1 MERIK
6 VNWDAIGISN
16 DFLFGKVMR
25 NAELCRELLQR
36 ILPDLAIGRVEY
48 PELQKEIKPDADARS
63 IRLDVY
69 TKDDKDRVFDIEMQ
83 MTVTKELPKRSRYY
97 HSMLDLQLIDK
108 GQTYAK
114 LKPSFVIFICLADMF
129 GAGRHKYTFETVCRE
144 DRTIWLGEERT
155 TIFLNAD
162 SQMEDVSKELTAFLN
177 YAAGCVSEDPF
188 VKKLDEA
195 VKEAK
200 RNREWRREYMTLLMR
215 DQENIEKGRK
225 EGRREGPKGG
235 TGKGI
240 VSSGAGW
247 AFAAGDCCKTLW
259 TEPRKIFGNSE
270 KALTEITKK
279 Y

>member
-6 VNWDAIGISN
+6 VNWD
-16 DFLFGKVMR
+16 
-25 NAELCRELLQR
+25 
-36 ILPDLAIGRVEY
+36 AIGRVEY

-63 IRLDVY
+63 VRLDVY

-162 SQMEDVSKELTAFLN
+162 SQMEDVSTELTAFLN

-225 EGRREGPKGG
+225 EGRREGRKEGQVKELYHLVLDGLLPLETAVKR
-235 TGKGI
+235 
-240 VSSGAGW
+240 SG
-247 AFAAGDCCKTLW
+247 L
-259 TEPRKIFGNSE
+259 SQE
-270 KALTEITKK
+270 KFLEIAKRH
-279 Y
+279 

>member
-6 VNWDAIGISN
+6 VNWDAIG
-16 DFLFGKVMR
+16 
-25 NAELCRELLQR
+25 
-36 ILPDLAIGRVEY
+36 RVES

-69 TKDDKDRVFDIEMQ
+69 TKDDKNRVFDIEMQ

-225 EGRREGPKGG
+225 EGRREGRKEGQVKELYHLVLDGLLPLETAVKR
-235 TGKGI
+235 
-240 VSSGAGW
+240 SG
-247 AFAAGDCCKTLW
+247 L
-259 TEPRKIFGNSE
+259 SQE
-270 KALTEITKK
+270 KFLEIAKRH
-279 Y
+279 

>member
-6 VNWDAIGISN
+6 VNWDAIG
-16 DFLFGKVMR
+16 
-25 NAELCRELLQR
+25 
-36 ILPDLAIGRVEY
+36 RVAY
-48 PELQKEIKPDADARS
+48 PEIQKEIKPDADARS
-63 IRLDVY
+63 VRLDVY

-225 EGRREGPKGG
+225 EGRREGRKEGQVKELYHLVLDGLLPLETAVKR
-235 TGKGI
+235 
-240 VSSGAGW
+240 SG
-247 AFAAGDCCKTLW
+247 L
-259 TEPRKIFGNSE
+259 SQE
-270 KALTEITKK
+270 KFLEMAKRH
-279 Y
+279 

>member
-6 VNWDAIGISN
+6 VNWD
-16 DFLFGKVMR
+16 
-25 NAELCRELLQR
+25 
-36 ILPDLAIGRVEY
+36 AIGRVEY

-200 RNREWRREYMTLLMR
+200 KNREWRREYMTLLMR

-225 EGRREGPKGG
+225 EGRREGRKEGQVKELYHLVLDGLLPLETAVKR
-235 TGKGI
+235 
-240 VSSGAGW
+240 SG
-247 AFAAGDCCKTLW
+247 L
-259 TEPRKIFGNSE
+259 SQE
-270 KALTEITKK
+270 KFLEIAKRH
-279 Y
+279 

>member
-6 VNWDAIGISN
+6 VNWD
-16 DFLFGKVMR
+16 
-25 NAELCRELLQR
+25 
-36 ILPDLAIGRVEY
+36 AIGRVEY

-162 SQMEDVSKELTAFLN
+162 SQMEDVSKELTAYLN

-225 EGRREGPKGG
+225 EGRREGRKEGQVKELYHLVLDGLLPLETAVKR
-235 TGKGI
+235 
-240 VSSGAGW
+240 SG
-247 AFAAGDCCKTLW
+247 L
-259 TEPRKIFGNSE
+259 SQE
-270 KALTEITKK
+270 KFLEIAKRH
-279 Y
+279 

>member
-6 VNWDAIGISN
+6 VNWD
-16 DFLFGKVMR
+16 
-25 NAELCRELLQR
+25 
-36 ILPDLAIGRVEY
+36 AIGRVEY

-63 IRLDVY
+63 VRLDVY

-225 EGRREGPKGG
+225 EGRREGRKEGQVKELYHLVLDGLLPLETAVKR
-235 TGKGI
+235 
-240 VSSGAGW
+240 SG
-247 AFAAGDCCKTLW
+247 L
-259 TEPRKIFGNSE
+259 SQE
-270 KALTEITKK
+270 KFLEIAKRH
-279 Y
+279 

>member
-114 LKPSFVIFICLADMF
+114 LKPSFVIFICLSDMF

-144 DRTIWLGEERT
+144 
-155 TIFLNAD
+155 D

-225 EGRREGPKGG
+225 EGRREGRKEGQVKELYHLVLDGLLPLETAVKR
-235 TGKGI
+235 
-240 VSSGAGW
+240 SG
-247 AFAAGDCCKTLW
+247 L
-259 TEPRKIFGNSE
+259 SQE
-270 KALTEITKK
+270 KFLEIAKRH
-279 Y
+279 

>member
-6 VNWDAIGISN
+6 VNWD
-16 DFLFGKVMR
+16 
-25 NAELCRELLQR
+25 
-36 ILPDLAIGRVEY
+36 AIGRVEY

-63 IRLDVY
+63 IHLDVY

-200 RNREWRREYMTLLMR
+200 KNREWRREYMTLLMR

-225 EGRREGPKGG
+225 EGRREGRKEGQVKELYHLVLDGLLPLETAVKR
-235 TGKGI
+235 
-240 VSSGAGW
+240 SG
-247 AFAAGDCCKTLW
+247 L
-259 TEPRKIFGNSE
+259 SQE
-270 KALTEITKK
+270 KFLEIAKRH
-279 Y
+279 

>member
-6 VNWDAIGISN
+6 VNWD
-16 DFLFGKVMR
+16 
-25 NAELCRELLQR
+25 
-36 ILPDLAIGRVEY
+36 AIGRVEY
-48 PELQKEIKPDADARS
+48 PELQKEIKPDADARG

-69 TKDDKDRVFDIEMQ
+69 TKDDKNRVFDIEMQ

-225 EGRREGPKGG
+225 EGRREGRKEGQVKELYHLVLDGLLPLETAVKR
-235 TGKGI
+235 
-240 VSSGAGW
+240 SG
-247 AFAAGDCCKTLW
+247 L
-259 TEPRKIFGNSE
+259 SQE
-270 KALTEITKK
+270 KFLEIAKRH
-279 Y
+279 

>member
-6 VNWDAIGISN
+6 VNWD
-16 DFLFGKVMR
+16 
-25 NAELCRELLQR
+25 
-36 ILPDLAIGRVEY
+36 AIGRVEY
-48 PELQKEIKPDADARS
+48 PELQKEIRPDADARS

-69 TKDDKDRVFDIEMQ
+69 TKDDKNRVFDIAMQ

-225 EGRREGPKGG
+225 EGRREGRKEGQVKELYHLVLDGLLPLETAVKR
-235 TGKGI
+235 
-240 VSSGAGW
+240 SG
-247 AFAAGDCCKTLW
+247 L
-259 TEPRKIFGNSE
+259 SQE
-270 KALTEITKK
+270 KFLEIAKRH
-279 Y
+279 

>member
-6 VNWDAIGISN
+6 VNWD
-16 DFLFGKVMR
+16 
-25 NAELCRELLQR
+25 
-36 ILPDLAIGRVEY
+36 AIGRVEY

-97 HSMLDLQLIDK
+97 HSMLDLQLLDK

-225 EGRREGPKGG
+225 EGRREGRKEGQVKELYHLVLDGLLPLETAVKR
-235 TGKGI
+235 
-240 VSSGAGW
+240 SG
-247 AFAAGDCCKTLW
+247 L
-259 TEPRKIFGNSE
+259 SQE
-270 KALTEITKK
+270 KFLEIAKRH
-279 Y
+279 

>member
-6 VNWDAIGISN
+6 VNWD
-16 DFLFGKVMR
+16 
-25 NAELCRELLQR
+25 
-36 ILPDLAIGRVEY
+36 AIGRVEY
-48 PELQKEIKPDADARS
+48 PELQKEIKPDADARG

-69 TKDDKDRVFDIEMQ
+69 TKDDKNRVFDIEMQ

-200 RNREWRREYMTLLMR
+200 KNREWRREYMTLLMR

-225 EGRREGPKGG
+225 EGRREGRKEGQVKELYHLVLDGLLPLETAVKR
-235 TGKGI
+235 
-240 VSSGAGW
+240 SG
-247 AFAAGDCCKTLW
+247 L
-259 TEPRKIFGNSE
+259 SQE
-270 KALTEITKK
+270 KFLEMAKRH
-279 Y
+279 

>member
-6 VNWDAIGISN
+6 VNWD
-16 DFLFGKVMR
+16 
-25 NAELCRELLQR
+25 
-36 ILPDLAIGRVEY
+36 AIGRVEY

-69 TKDDKDRVFDIEMQ
+69 TKDDKNRVFDIEMQ

-225 EGRREGPKGG
+225 EGRREGRKEGQVKELYHLVLDGLLPLETAVKR
-235 TGKGI
+235 
-240 VSSGAGW
+240 SG
-247 AFAAGDCCKTLW
+247 L
-259 TEPRKIFGNSE
+259 SQE
-270 KALTEITKK
+270 KFLEIAKRH
-279 Y
+279 

>member
-6 VNWDAIGISN
+6 VNWD
-16 DFLFGKVMR
+16 
-25 NAELCRELLQR
+25 
-36 ILPDLAIGRVEY
+36 AIGRVEY
-48 PELQKEIKPDADARS
+48 PELQKEIKPDADARG

-69 TKDDKDRVFDIEMQ
+69 TKDDKNRVFDIEMQ

-225 EGRREGPKGG
+225 EGRREGRKEGQVKELYHLVLDGLLPLETAVKR
-235 TGKGI
+235 
-240 VSSGAGW
+240 SG
-247 AFAAGDCCKTLW
+247 L
-259 TEPRKIFGNSE
+259 SQE
-270 KALTEITKK
+270 KFLEMAKRH
-279 Y
+279 

>member
-1 MERIK
+1 MKRIK
-6 VNWDAIGISN
+6 VNWD
-16 DFLFGKVMR
+16 
-25 NAELCRELLQR
+25 
-36 ILPDLAIGRVEY
+36 AIGRVEY

-97 HSMLDLQLIDK
+97 HSMFDLQLLDK

-162 SQMEDVSKELTAFLN
+162 SQMEDVSKELTAFSN

-225 EGRREGPKGG
+225 EGRREGRKEGQVKELYHLVLDGLLPLETAVKR
-235 TGKGI
+235 
-240 VSSGAGW
+240 SG
-247 AFAAGDCCKTLW
+247 L
-259 TEPRKIFGNSE
+259 SQE
-270 KALTEITKK
+270 KFLEIAKRH
-279 Y
+279 

>member
-6 VNWDAIGISN
+6 VNWD
-16 DFLFGKVMR
+16 
-25 NAELCRELLQR
+25 
-36 ILPDLAIGRVEY
+36 AIGRVEY
-48 PELQKEIKPDADARS
+48 PELQKEIKPDADARG

-69 TKDDKDRVFDIEMQ
+69 TKDDKNRVFDIEMQ

-200 RNREWRREYMTLLMR
+200 KNREWRREYMTLLMR

-225 EGRREGPKGG
+225 EGRREGRKEGQVKELYHLVLDGLLPLETAVKR
-235 TGKGI
+235 
-240 VSSGAGW
+240 SG
-247 AFAAGDCCKTLW
+247 L
-259 TEPRKIFGNSE
+259 SQE
-270 KALTEITKK
+270 KFLEIAKRH
-279 Y
+279 

>member
-6 VNWDAIGISN
+6 VNWD
-16 DFLFGKVMR
+16 
-25 NAELCRELLQR
+25 
-36 ILPDLAIGRVEY
+36 AIGRVEY

-69 TKDDKDRVFDIEMQ
+69 TKDDKNRVFDIEMQ

-225 EGRREGPKGG
+225 EGRKEGQVKELYHLVLDGLLPLETAVKR
-235 TGKGI
+235 
-240 VSSGAGW
+240 SG
-247 AFAAGDCCKTLW
+247 L
-259 TEPRKIFGNSE
+259 SQE
-270 KALTEITKK
+270 KFLEIAKRH
-279 Y
+279 

>member
-6 VNWDAIGISN
+6 VNWD
-16 DFLFGKVMR
+16 
-25 NAELCRELLQR
+25 
-36 ILPDLAIGRVEY
+36 AIGRVEY
-48 PELQKEIKPDADARS
+48 PELQKEIRPDADARS

-69 TKDDKDRVFDIEMQ
+69 TKDDKNRVFDIEMQ

-108 GQTYAK
+108 GQSYAK
-114 LKPSFVIFICLADMF
+114 LEPSFVIFICLADMF

-225 EGRREGPKGG
+225 EGRREGRKEGQVKELYHLVLDGLLPLETAVKR
-235 TGKGI
+235 
-240 VSSGAGW
+240 SG
-247 AFAAGDCCKTLW
+247 L
-259 TEPRKIFGNSE
+259 SQE
-270 KALTEITKK
+270 KFLEIAKRH
-279 Y
+279 

>member
-6 VNWDAIGISN
+6 VNWD
-16 DFLFGKVMR
+16 
-25 NAELCRELLQR
+25 
-36 ILPDLAIGRVEY
+36 AIGRVEY

-225 EGRREGPKGG
+225 EGR
-235 TGKGI
+235 T
-240 VSSGAGW
+240 
-247 AFAAGDCCKTLW
+247 FAAGDCCKTLW

>member
-6 VNWDAIGISN
+6 VNWD
-16 DFLFGKVMR
+16 
-25 NAELCRELLQR
+25 
-36 ILPDLAIGRVEY
+36 AIGRVEY

-63 IRLDVY
+63 ICLDVY

-83 MTVTKELPKRSRYY
+83 MTETKELPKRSRYY

-200 RNREWRREYMTLLMR
+200 KNREWRREYMTLLMR

-225 EGRREGPKGG
+225 EGRREGRKEGQVKELYHLVLDGLLPLETAVKR
-235 TGKGI
+235 
-240 VSSGAGW
+240 SG
-247 AFAAGDCCKTLW
+247 L
-259 TEPRKIFGNSE
+259 SQE
-270 KALTEITKK
+270 KFLEMAKRH
-279 Y
+279 

>member
-6 VNWDAIGISN
+6 VNWD
-16 DFLFGKVMR
+16 
-25 NAELCRELLQR
+25 
-36 ILPDLAIGRVEY
+36 AIGRVEY

-225 EGRREGPKGG
+225 EGQVKELYHLVLDGLLPLETAVKR
-235 TGKGI
+235 
-240 VSSGAGW
+240 SG
-247 AFAAGDCCKTLW
+247 L
-259 TEPRKIFGNSE
+259 SQE
-270 KALTEITKK
+270 KFLEIAKRH
-279 Y
+279 

>member
-6 VNWDAIGISN
+6 VNWD
-16 DFLFGKVMR
+16 
-25 NAELCRELLQR
+25 
-36 ILPDLAIGRVEY
+36 AIGRVEY

-63 IRLDVY
+63 VRLDVY
-69 TKDDKDRVFDIEMQ
+69 TKDDKDRVFDIEMH

-162 SQMEDVSKELTAFLN
+162 SQMEDVSKELTAYLN
-177 YAAGCVSEDPF
+177 YAAGCVSEDSF

-225 EGRREGPKGG
+225 EGRREGRKEGQVKELYHLVLDGLLPLETAVKR
-235 TGKGI
+235 
-240 VSSGAGW
+240 SG
-247 AFAAGDCCKTLW
+247 L
-259 TEPRKIFGNSE
+259 SQE
-270 KALTEITKK
+270 KFLEIAKRH
-279 Y
+279 

>member
-6 VNWDAIGISN
+6 VNWD
-16 DFLFGKVMR
+16 
-25 NAELCRELLQR
+25 
-36 ILPDLAIGRVEY
+36 AIGRVEY

-97 HSMLDLQLIDK
+97 HSMLDLQLLDK

-162 SQMEDVSKELTAFLN
+162 SQMEDVSKELTAFSN

-200 RNREWRREYMTLLMR
+200 KNREWRREYMILLMR

-225 EGRREGPKGG
+225 EGRKEGQVKELYHLVLDGLLPLETAVKR
-235 TGKGI
+235 
-240 VSSGAGW
+240 SG
-247 AFAAGDCCKTLW
+247 L
-259 TEPRKIFGNSE
+259 SQE
-270 KALTEITKK
+270 KFLEIAKRH
-279 Y
+279 

>member
-6 VNWDAIGISN
+6 VNWD
-16 DFLFGKVMR
+16 
-25 NAELCRELLQR
+25 
-36 ILPDLAIGRVEY
+36 AIGRVEY

-97 HSMLDLQLIDK
+97 HSMLDLQLLDK

-225 EGRREGPKGG
+225 EGRREGRKEGQVKELYHLVLDG
-235 TGKGI
+235 LLSLETAVKR
-240 VSSGAGW
+240 SG
-247 AFAAGDCCKTLW
+247 L
-259 TEPRKIFGNSE
+259 SQE
-270 KALTEITKK
+270 KFLEIAKRH
-279 Y
+279 

>member
-63 IRLDVY
+63 VRLDVY

-114 LKPSFVIFICLADMF
+114 LKPSFVIFICLSDMF

-225 EGRREGPKGG
+225 EGRREGRKEGQVKELYHLVLDGLLPLETAVKR
-235 TGKGI
+235 
-240 VSSGAGW
+240 SG
-247 AFAAGDCCKTLW
+247 L
-259 TEPRKIFGNSE
+259 SQE
-270 KALTEITKK
+270 KFLEIAKRH
-279 Y
+279 

>member
-6 VNWDAIGISN
+6 VNWD
-16 DFLFGKVMR
+16 
-25 NAELCRELLQR
+25 
-36 ILPDLAIGRVEY
+36 AIGRVEY

-63 IRLDVY
+63 VRLDVY

-225 EGRREGPKGG
+225 EGRREGRKEGQVKELYHLVLDGLLPLETEVKR
-235 TGKGI
+235 
-240 VSSGAGW
+240 SG
-247 AFAAGDCCKTLW
+247 L
-259 TEPRKIFGNSE
+259 SQE
-270 KALTEITKK
+270 KFLEIAKRH
-279 Y
+279 

>member
-6 VNWDAIGISN
+6 VNWD
-16 DFLFGKVMR
+16 
-25 NAELCRELLQR
+25 
-36 ILPDLAIGRVEY
+36 AIGRVEY

-225 EGRREGPKGG
+225 EGRREGRKEGQVKELYHLVLDGLLPLETAVKR
-235 TGKGI
+235 
-240 VSSGAGW
+240 SG
-247 AFAAGDCCKTLW
+247 L
-259 TEPRKIFGNSE
+259 SQE
-270 KALTEITKK
+270 KFLEMAKRH
-279 Y
+279 

>member
-48 PELQKEIKPDADARS
+48 PELQKEIKPDADARG

-225 EGRREGPKGG
+225 EGRREGRKEGQVKELYHLVLDGLLPLETAVKR
-235 TGKGI
+235 
-240 VSSGAGW
+240 SG
-247 AFAAGDCCKTLW
+247 L
-259 TEPRKIFGNSE
+259 SQE
-270 KALTEITKK
+270 KFLEIAKRH
-279 Y
+279 

>member
-6 VNWDAIGISN
+6 VNWD
-16 DFLFGKVMR
+16 
-25 NAELCRELLQR
+25 
-36 ILPDLAIGRVEY
+36 AIGRVEY

-97 HSMLDLQLIDK
+97 HSMLDLQLLDK

-200 RNREWRREYMTLLMR
+200 KNREWRREYMTLLMR

-225 EGRREGPKGG
+225 EGRREGRKEGQVKELYHLVLDGLLPLETAVKR
-235 TGKGI
+235 
-240 VSSGAGW
+240 SGLSQEN
-247 AFAAGDCCKTLW
+247 FL
-259 TEPRKIFGNSE
+259 
-270 KALTEITKK
+270 EIAKRH
-279 Y
+279 